1 MISKYTYKGLT
12 WIDLE
17 SPTEEEIIHVM
28 EECSIPVLIGEQL
41 HTKTLQSKVELYPT
55 FIYLILHFPQISR
68 QNNSGLEQEIDF
80 IVGKN
85 FIITTHYEFIESIHE
100 FSKTFEVDAILE
112 KNLEVDNAGF
122 LFFNLIKTLYI
133 HSRRQLHG
141 INSFM
146 KEVESKIFE
155 GKEGEMVAKISN
167 INRTLLDFRQALRF
181 HREVLTSFDI
191 ATKKFFG
198 ESFGSYSRDII
209 SEYNKTQ
216 TILDGH
222 KEILDDLRDT
232 NDSLLANKTKETMKI
247 LTIITFLISPI
258 TIISDIFVINS
269 NFLKS
274 DNMNQYYLI
283 LGLMFVSSIIA
294 FIYIKTKKW
303 L

>member
-1 MISKYTYKGLT
+1 MISKYTYKDLI

-17 SPTEEEIIHVM
+17 SPSEEEVIHVM
-28 EECSIPVLIGEQL
+28 EQYSIPVLIGEQL
-41 HTKTLQSKVELYPT
+41 HTRTLQSKVELYPD

-68 QNNSGLEQEIDF
+68 KNDEGLEQEIDF

-85 FIITTHYEFIESIHE
+85 YIITTHYEFIEPIHE
-100 FSKTFEVDAILE
+100 FSKTFEVDTILE
-112 KNLEVDNAGF
+112 KNLEVENAGF
-122 LFFNLIKTLYI
+122 LFFNLLKTLYS

-155 GKEGEMVAKISN
+155 GKEGEMVAKIST

-181 HREVLTSFDI
+181 HKDVLNSFDV

-198 ESFGSYSRDII
+198 EKFGTYSTILI

-258 TIISDIFVINS
+258 AVISNIFVINS
-269 NFLKS
+269 RFLKIEEP
-274 DNMNQYYLI
+274 NAYYLVI
-283 LGLMFVSSIIA
+283 SLMFVFSLLT

>member
-1 MISKYTYKGLT
+1 MISKYSYKGLT
-12 WIDLE
+12 WVDLE
-17 SPTEEEIIHVM
+17 SPTEEEVIHVM
-28 EECSIPVLIGEQL
+28 EEYSIPVLIGEQL
-41 HTKTLQSKVELYPT
+41 HTKTLQSKVELYPA
-55 FIYLILHFPQISR
+55 FIYLILHFPQISH
-68 QNNSGLEQEIDF
+68 QNDEGLDQEIDF
-80 IVGKN
+80 IVGKDY
-85 FIITTHYEFIESIHE
+85 IITTHYEFIEAIHE
-100 FSKTFEVDAILE
+100 FSKTFEVDAILD

-133 HSRRQLHG
+133 HSRHQLHG
-141 INSFM
+141 LNSFM

-155 GKEGEMVAKISN
+155 GKEGEMVAKISV

-181 HREVLTSFDI
+181 HKEVLNSFDV
-191 ATKKFFG
+191 ATRKFFG
-198 ESFGSYSRDII
+198 EKFAFYSASII

-216 TILDGH
+216 TVLDGH

-269 NFLKS
+269 RFLKEE
-274 DNMNQYYLI
+274 NINQYYII
-283 LGLMFVSSIIA
+283 LGLMFVSSLLA
-294 FIYIKTKKW
+294 FIYIKKKKW